1 MNKKS
6 PLGKGLGA
14 LFPDIGELTSGTAT
28 YRLCGI
34 EELVPNRF
42 QPRREFNEEEQKE
55 LIASIRQRGI
65 LQPIIV
71 RKATTGYE
79 IIAGERRWRAAQ
91 EVGLQE
97 VPIVIREATDHEAA
111 EISLIENLQRADLT
125 PLEEA
130 QAFQTL
136 IDTFC
141 LSQEDIGARVGK
153 DRSTI
158 ANTLRLLRLPE
169 EIKDALR
176 AHTISAGHA
185 RALLSLSSP
194 DEQLAV
200 FHEVVAKGLSVR
212 ATEAL
217 IRKVT
222 AGQVPVRSPS
232 ATPPIDPQIAA
243 YEHEA
248 SSCLQTKVRIKSGK
262 RGVRLKLATGRGRN
276 WNGSSQ
282 SSSLIMSFQ

>member
-1 MNKKS
+1 
-6 PLGKGLGA
+6 
-14 LFPDIGELTSGTAT
+14 
-28 YRLCGI
+28 
-34 EELVPNRF
+34 LVPNRF

-136 IDTFC
+136 
-141 LSQEDIGARVGK
+141 
-153 DRSTI
+153 DRHF
-158 ANTLRLLRLPE
+158 LP
-169 EIKDALR
+169 KPR
-176 AHTISAGHA
+176 
-185 RALLSLSSP
+185 RYW
-194 DEQLAV
+194 
-200 FHEVVAKGLSVR
+200 
-212 ATEAL
+212 
-217 IRKVT
+217 
-222 AGQVPVRSPS
+222 RS
-232 ATPPIDPQIAA
+232 
-243 YEHEA
+243 
-248 SSCLQTKVRIKSGK
+248 R
-262 RGVRLKLATGRGRN
+262 R
-276 WNGSSQ
+276 
-282 SSSLIMSFQ
+282 